1 MPVLFL
7 LTSFPRLTGGD
18 NNLIHSVIFNL
29 TISKCINVDGL
40 GPDFFPLFIG
50 FMNMVDIVKDNSKNR
65 NSTSSHA
72 EA

>member
-29 TISKCINVDGL
+29 TISKCINVGRLRSDL
-40 GPDFFPLFIG
+40 FPLFIE
-50 FMNMVDIVKDNSKNR
+50 FMNKVDIVKTNSRNK
-65 NSTSSHA
+65 NSTSSHT